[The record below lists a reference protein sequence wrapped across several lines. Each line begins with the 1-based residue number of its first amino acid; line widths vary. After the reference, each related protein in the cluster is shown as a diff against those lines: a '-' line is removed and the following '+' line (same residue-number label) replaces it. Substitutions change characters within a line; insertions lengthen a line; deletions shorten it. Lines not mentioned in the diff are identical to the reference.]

1 MVGPSLERPPVRN
14 DDPAETSFTITPLG
28 PFSLEE
34 SALFGFGQRA
44 DADWDSVMRMAFCL
58 DDFRTQAAV
67 AVRQPDVDGD
77 VHVSITGVRSDG
89 DRATSGVDAN
99 PQTVDAIRRQVSR
112 VLSLADDAT
121 GYVAVGRRDPVVA
134 RLQAAAPGLRPPL
147 FYSAYEA
154 AAWSVLSARR
164 PREQM
169 VRVRQRLSESHG
181 AVFTIAGQ
189 TLCAFPTPEQLLAVA
204 EFPDIP
210 SVKLDRLHGVARAA
224 IDGWVDTD
232 ALRERDPDTAL
243 AELQRIG
250 GIGPFYA
257 NLIFIRATGVTDNL
271 PADEPRVRELA
282 AQLYE
287 LPNVPTVAEFA
298 TLAEKWAPWR
308 TWVVV
313 LIRAAAARLHAT

>member
-1 MVGPSLERPPVRN
+1 MRN

-67 AVRQPDVDGD
+67 AVRQPEVDGD

-89 DRATSGVDAN
+89 GHAPSSVDAD
-99 PQTVDAIRRQVSR
+99 PQTVAAVRRQVSR

-121 GYVAVGRRDPVVA
+121 GYMAVGQRDPVVA
-134 RLQAAAPGLRPPL
+134 RLQAAARGLRPPL

-169 VRVRQRLSESHG
+169 LKLRQQLSESHG
-181 AVFTIAGQ
+181 ASFTIAGQ
-189 TLCAFPTPEQLLAVA
+189 PLSAFPTPEQLLAVS
-204 EFPDIP
+204 EFSGLP
-210 SVKLDRLHGVARAA
+210 SVKLERLHGVARAA
-224 IDGWVDTD
+224 LDGWLDTD
-232 ALRERDPDTAL
+232 ALRKLDPEEAL
-243 AELQRIG
+243 GELQRIA

-287 LPNVPTVAEFA
+287 LPTVPTVAEFA
-298 TLAEKWAPWR
+298 TLAEKWSPWR

-313 LIRAAAARLHAT
+313 LIRAASGRLHAT